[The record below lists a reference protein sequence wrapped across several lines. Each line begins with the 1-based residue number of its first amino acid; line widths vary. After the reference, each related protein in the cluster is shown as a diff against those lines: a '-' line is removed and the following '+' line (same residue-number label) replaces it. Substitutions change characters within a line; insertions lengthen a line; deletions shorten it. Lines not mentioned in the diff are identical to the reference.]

1 MARASSFC
9 PARNSARDLGA
20 RPARELVA
28 AMIRFLARC
37 LNAVGI
43 ITFWSFMIAWNFFGF
58 GYELVSWEDA
68 RRPVRWISIA
78 FGATIIFSLGHAGW
92 TAFIQPALSPA
103 AANIVMAAFGIALV
117 IDIVRELAGRIRA
130 ELRLRDLM
138 RRNDMHEDA

>member
-1 MARASSFC
+1 
-9 PARNSARDLGA
+9 
-20 RPARELVA
+20 
-28 AMIRFLARC
+28 MIRFFARC
-37 LNAVGI
+37 LNAVGM
-43 ITFWSFMIAWNFFGF
+43 ITFWSFLIVWYFVLGYGF
-58 GYELVSWEDA
+58 GWASWEDA
-68 RRPVRWISIA
+68 RRPVRWISTAI
-78 FGATIIFSLGHAGW
+78 GATMVFSLGHAGW